1 MSSDM
6 KRKWPDMIFVAP
18 STIPGESPKS
28 GRFRGRAQDGPTNVL
43 GVARRAPQF
52 QGDSAESSSNRER
65 LIGMEVLLG
74 EPGSR
79 TPADPGVSRFAM
91 KIDIAHLFMFARLT
105 NMRRD
110 MTLSTDGT
118 RTARRIPHLDR
129 LVRF

>member
-1 MSSDM
+1 
-6 KRKWPDMIFVAP
+6 
-18 STIPGESPKS
+18 
-28 GRFRGRAQDGPTNVL
+28 
-43 GVARRAPQF
+43 
-52 QGDSAESSSNRER
+52 
-65 LIGMEVLLG
+65 MEVLLG

-91 KIDIAHLFMFARLT
+91 KIGIAHLFMFARLT